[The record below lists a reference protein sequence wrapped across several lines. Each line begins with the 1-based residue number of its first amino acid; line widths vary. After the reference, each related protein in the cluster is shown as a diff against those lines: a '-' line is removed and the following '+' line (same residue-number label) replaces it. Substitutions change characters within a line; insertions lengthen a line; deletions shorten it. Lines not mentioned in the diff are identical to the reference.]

1 MLCLA
6 FVLSMAPAMAVA
18 EGEGA
23 VKAEYS
29 FKTSMAKDG
38 CQYQCKVWNEDDA
51 LETRAATLTV
61 TPVPPKFGTHPK
73 DAKVKLGE
81 EAKFKVKAS
90 GGTVTYQWYYRTSE
104 DGEWKVMSGETG
116 TILIVVA
123 EEGNIGW
130 QFLCRA
136 TNEEGSTDS
145 KIATL
150 YLK

>member
-1 MLCLA
+1 MPNDLA
-6 FVLSMAPAMAVA
+6 EISFVAVQDSSPIPPAI
-18 EGEGA
+18 
-23 VKAEYS
+23 
-29 FKTSMAKDG
+29 T
-38 CQYQCKVWNEDDA
+38 
-51 LETRAATLTV
+51 
-61 TPVPPKFGTHPK
+61 THPK

-104 DGEWKVMSGETG
+104 DGKWKVMSGETG

-123 EEGNIGW
+123 EEENIGW

-150 YLK
+150 KLK